1 MDNNYKYTKYELRR
15 ELLKK
20 IQEEKIR
27 QQALK
32 RVKEL
37 EDVIPINNNN
47 KKVKI

>member
-15 ELLKK
+15 ELLK

-47 KKVKI
+47 KKVRI